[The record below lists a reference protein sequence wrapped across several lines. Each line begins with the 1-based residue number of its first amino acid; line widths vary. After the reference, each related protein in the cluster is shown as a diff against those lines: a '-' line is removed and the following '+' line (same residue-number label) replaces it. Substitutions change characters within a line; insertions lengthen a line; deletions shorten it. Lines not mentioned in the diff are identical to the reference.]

1 MEGKGGELSGVEQT
15 KRYQTKRLGKKKEK
29 EEEKILQR
37 EKKHVSYRR
46 LIYETKQQKVQHKT
60 NVDTHLAVEIA
71 RSSNA
76 HGFSHTLII
85 II

>member
-37 EKKHVSYRR
+37 EKKHISYRR
-46 LIYETKQQKVQHKT
+46 LIYERNNKRYSTRQM
-60 NVDTHLAVEIA
+60 LI
-71 RSSNA
+71 R
-76 HGFSHTLII
+76 TLLWR
-85 II
+85 